1 MGSWSKAPTKS
12 TNRSAA
18 VYVTSESPPAG
29 RQEQLAEKLQV
40 DPKDIYAY
48 EKGAKRITADR
59 LLRLSKV
66 LGVKPVYFFG
76 FEDNERPANRE
87 AARLTLPDQ
96 GLRLHRAFIGV
107 KSPALREA
115 IVSLV
120 TELARNETPCVAQ
133 SCIDC
138 ATHLCK
144 RAPLA
149 LRETRVRSLSG
160 GESEFLRFRR
170 LDSEFLTERVQ
181 SLRGGLRPYRR
192 ALRSSWC
199 RRSGAVCR

>member
-1 MGSWSKAPTKS
+1 MEAISMRRCRLRCRIGLETGIVLKS
-12 TNRSAA
+12 SNQIDKSLG
-18 VYVTSESPPAG
+18 G
-29 RQEQLAEKLQV
+29 RLRDKRMSTGWTQEQLADKLQI

-76 FEDNERPANRE
+76 FDDNGGPAERD
-87 AARLTLPDQ
+87 AAVLTLPDQ

-120 TELARNETPCVAQ
+120 TELARNEMTM
-133 SCIDC
+133 
-138 ATHLCK
+138 
-144 RAPLA
+144 
-149 LRETRVRSLSG
+149 
-160 GESEFLRFRR
+160 
-170 LDSEFLTERVQ
+170 
-181 SLRGGLRPYRR
+181 
-192 ALRSSWC
+192 
-199 RRSGAVCR
+199 